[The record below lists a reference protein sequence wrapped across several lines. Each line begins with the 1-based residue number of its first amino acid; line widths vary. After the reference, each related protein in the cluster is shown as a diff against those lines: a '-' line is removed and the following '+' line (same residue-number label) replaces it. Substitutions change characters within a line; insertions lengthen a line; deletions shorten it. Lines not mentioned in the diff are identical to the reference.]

1 MRLVR
6 QLNTANG
13 PRSVRYALH
22 LGELRPFVSAPQSIS
37 FVAVNAIKGAA
48 SNRDGSSY
56 QTARIASR
64 PGSKEFAL
72 EYAAL
77 LNGAQPVP
85 TSGKTF
91 SSLVTSYER
100 SQRYRNLAPRTA
112 RDYDKVLTWVRKKLG
127 PLPVDS
133 IRRKDMIRARDAN
146 AETVRFANYI
156 VQVVRILLEHAIDI
170 GWRDDN
176 PAKGVSLLKSD
187 APAWQPWPPEKI
199 EAFREN
205 ANGRALLIFELCLGT
220 GQRIGDVLKMRWSD
234 INGDTIN
241 VIQGKTGTVL
251 WVPFTAPLRNLIADT
266 PKIGSTICAWGRGK
280 PSSYRSA
287 HELVMN
293 VRKKIGA
300 VEYDLHELRY
310 SAAAELAVLGCS
322 DELIMAVTGH
332 QTRAM
337 VARYA
342 GSARQKMRAVEA
354 QGRRE

>member
-1 MRLVR
+1 MKRDLPAHV
-6 QLNTANG
+6 
-13 PRSVRYALH
+13 YDK
-22 LGELRPFVSAPQSIS
+22 
-37 FVAVNAIKGAA
+37 KGILYFQRRGYK
-48 SNRDGSSY
+48 S
-56 QTARIASR
+56 ARIASR

-77 LNGAQPVP
+77 LNGAQPAP
-85 TSGKTF
+85 PSGKTF

-112 RDYDKVLTWVRKKLG
+112 RDYDKVLAWVRKKLG
-127 PLPVDS
+127 PLPVDRM
-133 IRRKDMIRARDAN
+133 RRKDLIRARDAN
-146 AETVRFANYI
+146 AEAVRFANYI

-176 PAKGVSLLKSD
+176 PAKGVSLLKSET
-187 APAWQPWPPEKI
+187 PARQSWPPEKI
-199 EAFREN
+199 DAFREH
-205 ANGRALLIFELCLGT
+205 AGGRALLIFELCLGT

-234 INGDTIN
+234 IESDGIN
-241 VIQGKTGTVL
+241 VTQGKTGTVL
-251 WVPFTAPLRNLIADT
+251 WVPFTAPLSTLISKT
-266 PKIGSTICAWGRGK
+266 PKVGPTICAWGRGK

-293 VRKKIGA
+293 VRKQIGA
-300 VEYDLHELRY
+300 ETYDLHGLRY
-310 SAAAELAVLGCS
+310 AAAAELASLGCS

-342 GSARQKMRAVEA
+342 GSARQVSRAKEA
-354 QGRRE
+354 QKLRK